1 MSEPLV
7 FSMSGKPRGKGRPRT
22 AVRGRFATIYTDKL
36 TRTYEADVKAVARD
50 AMGQRLPFQGAL
62 TLSLRFRVPIPK
74 SETKATRAAM
84 AAGEI
89 APTTKPD
96 WDNAAKAI
104 CDGMNGVVYRDD
116 CQIVR
121 AFVTKVYHPTPG
133 VDVRVAPLDVE
144 AEPSTPAPRSAT

>member
-22 AVRGRFATIYTDKL
+22 AVRGSFATIYTDAA
-36 TRTYEADVKAVARD
+36 TRKYEASIKGLARF
-50 AMGQRLPFQGAL
+50 AMGERPPFQGAL
-62 TLSLRFRVPIPK
+62 TLSLRFRMPIPS
-74 SETKATRAAM
+74 SERKATRAAM

-96 WDNAAKAI
+96 FDNLTKAI

-121 AFVTKVYHPTPG
+121 AFVSKVYHSTPG
-133 VDVRVAPLDVE
+133 VDVKVAPLDVE
-144 AEPSTPAPRSAT
+144 ADA